1 MAVCSVLP
9 LALALSACTPEE
21 EQLVARLG
29 VDPAVLL
36 RARSHLSAQ
45 SFLPPIAPVSE
56 PAPAPLPPAPTT
68 TTTTAAPPPPP
79 PPAAPPKVPSD
90 AQLYRLR
97 MCEAGNDYGAVSPGG
112 WYRGAYQFDRSTWNG
127 VASRWYSHL
136 LGVDPAAAS
145 PGDQD
150 AMARA
155 LWNER
160 GWQPWPT
167 CGAGL

>member
-1 MAVCSVLP
+1 M
-9 LALALSACTPEE
+9 
-21 EQLVARLG
+21 
-29 VDPAVLL
+29 
-36 RARSHLSAQ
+36 
-45 SFLPPIAPVSE
+45 
-56 PAPAPLPPAPTT
+56 
-68 TTTTAAPPPPP
+68 
-79 PPAAPPKVPSD
+79 PSD

-97 MCEAGNDYGAVSPGG
+97 MCESGNDYGAVSYGG

-127 VASRWYSHL
+127 VASRWYGYL
-136 LGVDPAAAS
+136 VGVDPAAAG
-145 PGDQD
+145 PADQD